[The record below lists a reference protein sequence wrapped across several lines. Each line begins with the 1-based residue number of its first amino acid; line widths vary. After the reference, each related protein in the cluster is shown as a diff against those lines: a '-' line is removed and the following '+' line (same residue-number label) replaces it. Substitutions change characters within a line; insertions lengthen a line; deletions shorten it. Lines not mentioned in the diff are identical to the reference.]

1 MVWSVTP
8 LPHWLYLRSNKH
20 QLWPH
25 EEVPEGLLV
34 RVKLDFEQFQDFEI
48 WKVRLFASIFL
59 YSPWCD
65 QLHRCHIGCILDRIS
80 TNYDHTKKFPRD
92 SWCEWSWTL
101 NNFKSDF
108 GLRDLKSP
116 TFCFRFFFRVGWQ
129 ESALAGCTLVIIIFR
144 PYLENDFSLLIQI
157 ARERYIEVWCMIQ
170 YNRLYCCQSS
180 WRISWS
186 HSEFILFFCVLNFNC
201 QSLDAI

>member
-116 TFCFRFFFRVGWQ
+116 TFCFDFFPCGMTGKCFSWVHL
-129 ESALAGCTLVIIIFR
+129 SDHHFS
-144 PYLENDFSLLIQI
+144 SLL
-157 ARERYIEVWCMIQ
+157 REW
-170 YNRLYCCQSS
+170 
-180 WRISWS
+180 
-186 HSEFILFFCVLNFNC
+186 FLFTDPDSKRKVYR
-201 QSLDAI
+201 SMMYDTI